1 MAGGDRD
8 QGAEG
13 GVRRGNTAARRVG
26 RVRSDAGG
34 PPLFALP
41 NAGDRR
47 RVGLTLVDARRARMG
62 PSDRSVNLAGP
73 TLTTCFP
80 RDRPPLWKRWTGAQS
95 AGGPDGA
102 ARRAPGRGPGP
113 RLQRR
118 RDRLGAALPPHPRP
132 GARGDRRG
140 PDGHDDLVLAGAGR
154 GLHRPL
160 PPASLGALAARPRLA
175 LPAGERAGR
184 AGPAGGA
191 GPSSRPLRRVRLPHR
206 SWGRGRRL
214 PRPPRRGLRR
224 ARGVAARARRPGA
237 RPPLRRPRLGHR
249 PRRRRARRARLRGQ
263 ERLPAHPRGGLLRAP
278 RRGAPLPATAVL
290 GAVAA
295 RLRQLPRLS
304 PGVPDRRHHR
314 PGGDRL
320 PALHQLPDH
329 RAPRRHPRRDAPADR
344 HLGVRLRPLPGG
356 VPGELPARPRR
367 ARPGRAGDGRRAGAP
382 PRSRRLP
389 RARRGGVPTPLP
401 AHRGVAHR
409 PRRAGAERRHRPRQ
423 RGRPRRSPPAAAGGG
438 RRPRS
443 GGAGGGGL
451 GDHPARERLT
461 GTIPA
466 MQGLDRRLAERTL
479 ELVDIASESG
489 DEARILEH
497 VAGVL
502 AGVDGGVHA
511 DADGLLLVP
520 PRSGRSLVVLAG
532 HLDTVPAQGNRP
544 GHVEDG
550 AIVGLGASDMKGAC
564 AVILELALWADRAR
578 PQRAV
583 DLGFLLFGREEL
595 PSDRSAL
602 RPLLARLPM
611 LGETALAVVMEPT
624 DNTLQVGC
632 LGNLTA
638 EVRFTGR
645 SAHSARPWLGVNAVH
660 AAVQGLAGIAAL
672 PPQPVVIQGL
682 EYREVVSVVRISAGI
697 ADNVIPDLA
706 TCRINYRYAPDRTPA
721 AADARLRALLPG
733 AELRVLSNS
742 CPAPVV
748 ADP

>member
-1 MAGGDRD
+1 
-8 QGAEG
+8 
-13 GVRRGNTAARRVG
+13 
-26 RVRSDAGG
+26 
-34 PPLFALP
+34 
-41 NAGDRR
+41 
-47 RVGLTLVDARRARMG
+47 
-62 PSDRSVNLAGP
+62 
-73 TLTTCFP
+73 
-80 RDRPPLWKRWTGAQS
+80 
-95 AGGPDGA
+95 
-102 ARRAPGRGPGP
+102 
-113 RLQRR
+113 
-118 RDRLGAALPPHPRP
+118 
-132 GARGDRRG
+132 
-140 PDGHDDLVLAGAGR
+140 
-154 GLHRPL
+154 
-160 PPASLGALAARPRLA
+160 
-175 LPAGERAGR
+175 
-184 AGPAGGA
+184 
-191 GPSSRPLRRVRLPHR
+191 
-206 SWGRGRRL
+206 
-214 PRPPRRGLRR
+214 
-224 ARGVAARARRPGA
+224 
-237 RPPLRRPRLGHR
+237 
-249 PRRRRARRARLRGQ
+249 
-263 ERLPAHPRGGLLRAP
+263 
-278 RRGAPLPATAVL
+278 
-290 GAVAA
+290 
-295 RLRQLPRLS
+295 
-304 PGVPDRRHHR
+304 
-314 PGGDRL
+314 
-320 PALHQLPDH
+320 
-329 RAPRRHPRRDAPADR
+329 
-344 HLGVRLRPLPGG
+344 
-356 VPGELPARPRR
+356 
-367 ARPGRAGDGRRAGAP
+367 
-382 PRSRRLP
+382 
-389 RARRGGVPTPLP
+389 
-401 AHRGVAHR
+401 
-409 PRRAGAERRHRPRQ
+409 
-423 RGRPRRSPPAAAGGG
+423 
-438 RRPRS
+438 
-443 GGAGGGGL
+443 
-451 GDHPARERLT
+451 
-461 GTIPA
+461 

-602 RPLLARLPM
+602 RPLLARLPV

-721 AADARLRALLPG
+721 AAEARLRELLPG

-742 CPAPVV
+742 GPAPVV
-748 ADP
+748 ADHELCTRLRDAGGLAVEPKQAWTPVAEFAEHGIAAVNYGPGSTAHAHRADERVEVASLVRAFDTLRRFAFDEGGSGRGESPRRGARERTE